1 MHAIDPVAFVLEQ
14 DSNKHSESLGGL
26 MEEDERKAAA
36 ADIPS
41 IEVPV
46 AAGKTKN
53 AAGSSSSSW
62 LLLAMSSCLAAF
74 VMSCWSP
81 AGL

>member
-1 MHAIDPVAFVLEQ
+1 
-14 DSNKHSESLGGL
+14 

-46 AAGKTKN
+46 PPVKTKN
-53 AAGSSSSSW
+53 AAGSSSASRSW
-62 LLLAMSSCLAAF
+62 MLLAISSCILAF
-74 VMSCWSP
+74 VMSSWSP